1 MDMERIGYGICKRYR
16 GCDAKRDEER
26 NLEWHCKRNSFQQR
40 HIQWNIDRH
49 GFSNRNAI
57 FL

>member
-16 GCDAKRDEER
+16 RCHAKRDEEW
-26 NLEWHCKRNSFQQR
+26 NLEWHCKRNAFQQR

-49 GFSNRNAI
+49 DFSNRNAI